1 MKINMK
7 EYNLDSFSEKD
18 VYSWDEII
26 SVIENLEEELQVYK
40 NKENEEI
47 EQDDE
52 QYDEDRDAFA
62 YAINLGRSE

>member
-40 NKENEEI
+40 NKEDEEI

-52 QYDEDRDAFA
+52 QYDEDRNTFA
-62 YAINLGRSE
+62 YSINLERNE

>member
-40 NKENEEI
+40 NKEDEEI

-52 QYDEDRDAFA
+52 QYDEDRNTFA
-62 YAINLGRSE
+62 YSINLERND